1 MTRGPAVR
9 YSPRVHRW
17 VLLLCGL
24 WGCIQETSSG
34 SARPPDIDLIAKIGF
49 ELETRA
55 GVNDGGLTLALAE
68 SDSTGL
74 TAVQPETPL
83 VTTVTDELAWFAVGY
98 RSSDLQSSRPPADPA
113 DLVAARVQRATA
125 ACGLLPPPAWRVP
138 LNAQADP
145 YDDDFAAV
153 DLRTDWSRVCP
164 ATPVAWLDIRCAAAP
179 ACGTLPRFSGCE
191 VRYDAKECLDTAITV
206 EREIEGGACFVGDTG
221 CTSEPNSEGGLRWTC
236 PRCEIETYAP
246 HETRDVRADLEVI
259 VAEPLDDA
267 ARARHSSPWPL
278 PRDMERG
285 GAAAMSFRDGRL
297 WVAPRAAEETFNGL
311 CESRTTAHNGLL
323 NIYDESTLDP
333 SPDALQQV
341 TSSTAVAHRCYTR
354 LVPDHHGAGML
365 ATYYVDGEAY
375 VGRLDARGRT
385 LSAVELPR
393 RATSLP
399 VRAMT
404 AFLVTSSEHT
414 AVLEVLELQG
424 DATVG
429 SYHVLDSRSL
439 TRLASRSIDLPVKGL
454 SWVKPGHTE
463 VDIIHT
469 NGVVRVDTRTGDD
482 RGEGA
487 FTAGGVLGLGVALA
501 RSALA
506 LDNGQV
512 LLPDSRLSA
521 GVVLFAPR
529 QGDLA
534 PISVS
539 RLPGLTSI
547 ILQPVMIQDGPDALA
562 LALTAEQP
570 VARATLARIEL
581 SPERARVRP
590 GAWRVLSRVVSR
602 VGREPPVISVLTQP
616 LVDERGRLWVLAS
629 WEGRVLR
636 FDALPR
642 P

>member
-1 MTRGPAVR
+1 M
-9 YSPRVHRW
+9 
-17 VLLLCGL
+17 LCGL
-24 WGCIQETSSG
+24 WGCIQETSTG
-34 SARPPDIDLIAKIGF
+34 SPRPPDVDRVAKIGF
-49 ELETRA
+49 ALETRD
-55 GVNDGGLTLALAE
+55 GVANGGLTLALTE

-74 TAVQPETPL
+74 RAIDPDTPL

-98 RSSDLQSSRPPADPA
+98 RSGDLVPSRPPTDPA
-113 DLVAARVQRATA
+113 DLIAARVQRASA

-138 LNAQADP
+138 LNARAEP

-153 DLRTDWSRVCP
+153 DLRTDWSRGCP
-164 ATPVAWLDIRCAAAP
+164 ATAVAWLDIRCPDAP
-179 ACGTLPRFSGCE
+179 ACGTAPRFSGCE
-191 VRYDAKECLDTAITV
+191 VRYDTKECLDTSITV
-206 EREIEGGACFVGDTG
+206 ERELDGGACFVGDTG
-221 CTSEPNSEGGLRWTC
+221 CTSEPNGEGGRRWTC

-246 HETRDVRADLEVI
+246 HETRDFHADLEVI
-259 VAEPLDDA
+259 VAASLDDA
-267 ARARHSSPWPL
+267 ARARHSSPWPS

-297 WVAPRAAEETFNGL
+297 WVAPRTAVETSNGL
-311 CESRTTAHNGLL
+311 CESQTAAHDGLL
-323 NIYDESTLDP
+323 HIYDEATLDP
-333 SPDALQQV
+333 RSVGSPTA
-341 TSSTAVAHRCYTR
+341 TTSTAVARRCYTR
-354 LVPDHHGAGML
+354 LVPDPHGAGML
-365 ATYYVDGEAY
+365 ATYYIDGEAY
-375 VGRLDARGRT
+375 VGRLDAGGQS
-385 LSAVELPR
+385 LSEVRLPR
-393 RATSLP
+393 RSTLPAT
-399 VRAMT
+399 RAMT
-404 AFLVTSSEHT
+404 AFLVTSPEHT
-414 AVLEVLELQG
+414 AVLEVLELLG

-439 TRLASRSIDLPVKGL
+439 TRLASRSIDLPVKGI
-454 SWVKPGHTE
+454 SWVPPANTE

-501 RSALA
+501 RSPLA

-521 GVVLFAPR
+521 GVVLFTPR

-547 ILQPVMIQDGPDALA
+547 ILQPVMIDDGPDALA
-562 LALTAEQP
+562 LTLTAGQA
-570 VARATLARIEL
+570 VAQATLAWIEL

-590 GAWRVLSRVVSR
+590 GAWRVLSRVVTR
-602 VGREPPVISVLTQP
+602 PEDKPPIISVLTQP
-616 LVDERGRLWVLAS
+616 LVDDRRRLWVLAS

>member
-1 MTRGPAVR
+1 MR
-9 YSPRVHRW
+9 YSARVHRW
-17 VLLLCGL
+17 VLMLCGL
-24 WGCIQETSSG
+24 SGCIQDTSTG
-34 SARPPDIDLIAKIGF
+34 STRPPGVDLVAKIGF
-49 ELETRA
+49 ELEARA

-74 TAVQPETPL
+74 RVVEPDTPL
-83 VTTVTDELAWFAVGY
+83 VTSVKDELAWFAVGY
-98 RSSDLQSSRPPADPA
+98 RSSDLEPSRPPADPA
-113 DLVAARVQRATA
+113 DLIAARVQRATA

-145 YDDDFAAV
+145 YDDEFATV

-179 ACGTLPRFSGCE
+179 ACGTFPRFSGCE
-191 VRYDAKECLDTAITV
+191 VRYDANQCLDTDITV

-221 CTSEPNSEGGLRWTC
+221 CTSEPNREGGLRWTC

-246 HETRDVRADLEVI
+246 HETRDIRADLEVI

-267 ARARHSSPWPL
+267 ARARHSSPWPI

-297 WVAPRAAEETFNGL
+297 WVAPRAATETFNGL
-311 CESRTTAHNGLL
+311 CESRTTAHDGLL
-323 NIYDESTLDP
+323 NIYDESTLVP
-333 SPDALQQV
+333 TNGLQQV

-354 LVPDHHGAGML
+354 LVPDPHGAGML
-365 ATYYVDGEAY
+365 ATYYVDGAAY
-375 VGRLDARGRT
+375 VGRLDARGHT

-399 VRAMT
+399 VRATT
-404 AFLVTSSEHT
+404 AFLVTSPEHT

-429 SYHVLDSRSL
+429 SYHVLDSRIL

-501 RSALA
+501 RSPLA

-547 ILQPVMIQDGPDALA
+547 ILQPVMIQDGPEA
-562 LALTAEQP
+562 LALTLTAGQA
-570 VARATLARIEL
+570 VAQATLAWIEL

-590 GAWRVLSRVVSR
+590 GAWRVLSRVASQLD
-602 VGREPPVISVLTQP
+602 EPLIISVLTQP
-616 LVDERGRLWVLAS
+616 LVDDRQRLWVLAS

-636 FDALPR
+636 FDTLPR